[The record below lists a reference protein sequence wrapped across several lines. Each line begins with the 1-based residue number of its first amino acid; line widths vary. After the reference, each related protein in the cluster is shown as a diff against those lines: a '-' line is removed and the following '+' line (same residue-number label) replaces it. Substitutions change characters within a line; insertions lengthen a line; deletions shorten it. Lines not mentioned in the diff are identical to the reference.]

1 MQLLFGSFSTRESK
15 VMMKVFLF
23 LTFYIRKAFDNAN
36 HKPVEIKVDY
46 LMNGEYILFMKSN
59 ELSLLRKV

>member
-1 MQLLFGSFSTRESK
+1 
-15 VMMKVFLF
+15 MMKVFLF